1 MVTEDT
7 VAEKL
12 TLLCPAD
19 MVTLEGTLTLELL
32 LEIPTVTLA
41 GAGPV
46 SVAVQDEA
54 PGAFTLAGEQLSV
67 LKDTVGNG
75 WLTEITPPVPDALME
90 LELGLAVTATIPPI

>member
-1 MVTEDT
+1 MALV
-7 VAEKL
+7 
-12 TLLCPAD
+12 CPAD
-19 MVTLEGTLTLELL
+19 IVTLEGTLTLELL

-54 PGAFTLAGEQLSV
+54 PGAFTLAGEQFSV

-75 WLTEITPPVPDALME
+75 WFTEITPPVPDALME
-90 LELGLAVTATIPPI
+90 PPLAVAATTPPI